1 MSFTEVV
8 KNRIIEL
15 GFDCSV
21 QESDVLVTREDGT
34 VCIVGVSEE
43 WEKSYRAYTAARSAS
58 YDSETRLLIVNNTV
72 EMQVSRL
79 ASNGAYISESYTL
92 KDKAQSTVVVGDCS
106 MMYAIA
112 FFLSGEY
119 DKYFSIRVK
128 RRLSLSQIK
137 RRPVR
142 QILFLPQ
149 TVTYSA
155 KGRKILPEL
164 KSVSLRVIER
174 ALFKL
179 AVEQNDCMVVWKPK
193 KKRNRSV
200 FWGDIIDDDSL
211 SEADYDETVVNYYKL
226 AKASPFP
233 SQSFLAFYHVLEYQF
248 LKVSELVVHDR
259 LASILN
265 EPKFRASR
273 NNLDKVITAIRGHDS
288 RNDETEM
295 LRNVLARYISEEDLV
310 EFLTDFEARCGEK
323 IYTKSRVLFGQKDTV
338 INKSHALANTAKVLK
353 QVRNAIVHSTDRY
366 KREDCHIPLTDSES
380 IIEEYLPIVRFV
392 AEKVIYGTA
401 T

>member
-1 MSFTEVV
+1 MTFTEVV
-8 KNRIIEL
+8 KRRLEEFGLNCTYEEGNISVTAEDDFVTIITV
-15 GFDCSV
+15 DDDW
-21 QESDVLVTREDGT
+21 ES
-34 VCIVGVSEE
+34 
-43 WEKSYRAYTAARSAS
+43 SYKTYLSSRKVS
-58 YDSETRLLIVNNTV
+58 YDPDSRLLILNNAV
-72 EMQVSRL
+72 EMPVARL
-79 ASNGAYISESYTL
+79 ATSGAFNDTYTL
-92 KDKAQSTVVVGDCS
+92 KDKGGNTVSVGDCS
-106 MMYAIA
+106 LVFAVA
-112 FFLSGEY
+112 FFMSADY
-119 DKYFSIRVK
+119 KNFFDIRTRRRLENNVK
-128 RRLSLSQIK
+128 RRT
-137 RRPVR
+137 VR
-142 QILFLPQ
+142 QLFFMPQ
-149 TVTYSA
+149 TVTYSV
-155 KGRKILPEL
+155 KGRKAQPNL
-164 KSVSLRVIER
+164 KALALRVIER

-193 KKRNRSV
+193 KKRDRSV
-200 FWGDIIDDDSL
+200 FWGDVVDDACL

-265 EPKFRASR
+265 ETKFRASR

-295 LRNVLARYISEEDLV
+295 LRNVFTRYISEEDLV
-310 EFLTDFEARCGEK
+310 EFITEFEEKCGEK

-392 AEKVIYGTA
+392 AEKVIFGTA
-401 T
+401 S

>member
-1 MSFTEVV
+1 MTFVEVV
-8 KNRIIEL
+8 KNRFVEL
-15 GFDCSV
+15 GLNCEFEGS
-21 QESDVLVTREDGT
+21 SITVTAEDGFVT
-34 VCIVGVSEE
+34 VVTVSDE
-43 WEKSYRAYTAARSAS
+43 WEASYKAFVTARSVN
-58 YDSETRLLIVNNTV
+58 YDSESRLLVLNNSV

-79 ASNGAYISESYTL
+79 ATAGLYNESYTL
-92 KDKAQSTVVVGDCS
+92 KDKGQNTVTVGDCS
-106 MMYAIA
+106 SIFAVA
-112 FFLSGEY
+112 FFISKEY
-119 DKYFSIRVK
+119 ERFFEIRIK
-128 RRLSLSQIK
+128 RRLASRIK
-137 RRPVR
+137 RRTVK
-142 QILFLPQ
+142 QLLFMPQ

-155 KGRKILPEL
+155 KGRKIQPSL
-164 KSVSLRVIER
+164 SAVALRVIER
-174 ALFKL
+174 ALFKI

-193 KKRNRSV
+193 KKRNRSI
-200 FWGDIIDDDSL
+200 FWGDVVDDECL

-265 EPKFRASR
+265 ETKFRATR
-273 NNLDKVITAIRGHDS
+273 NNLDKVISAIRGHDS

-310 EFLTDFEARCGEK
+310 EFITTFEEKCGDK
-323 IYTKSRVLFGQKDTV
+323 VYTKSRTLFGQKDAV

-392 AEKVIYGTA
+392 AEKVIFGTA
-401 T
+401 S

>member
-1 MSFTEVV
+1 MTFTEVV
-8 KNRIIEL
+8 KNRLVEL
-15 GFDCSV
+15 GLKCDC
-21 QESDVLVTREDGT
+21 DDGNVTVTGEDGFVTIIT
-34 VCIVGVSEE
+34 VSDE
-43 WEKSYRAYTAARSAS
+43 WEASYKSYVTARSVS
-58 YDSETRLLIVNNTV
+58 YEPDSRLLVLNNSV
-72 EMQVSRL
+72 EMQVARL
-79 ASNGAYISESYTL
+79 TSGGSYNESYTL
-92 KDKAQSTVVVGDCS
+92 KDKGQNTVAVGDCS
-106 MMYAIA
+106 SIFAVA
-112 FFLSGEY
+112 FFMSKEY
-119 DKYFSIRVK
+119 DKFFDIRVK
-128 RRLSLSQIK
+128 RRFTARIK
-137 RRPVR
+137 RRTVR
-142 QILFLPQ
+142 QIFFMPQ

-155 KGRKILPEL
+155 RGRKAQPNLNA
-164 KSVSLRVIER
+164 VALRVIER

-200 FWGDIIDDDSL
+200 FWGDVVDDDCL

-265 EPKFRASR
+265 ETKFRATR
-273 NNLDKVITAIRGHDS
+273 NNLDKVISAIRGHDS

-310 EFLTDFEARCGEK
+310 EFLTDFEEKCGEK
-323 IYTKSRVLFGQKDTV
+323 IYTKSRILFGQKDTV
-338 INKSHALANTAKVLK
+338 INKLHALANTAKVLK

-392 AEKVIYGTA
+392 AEKVIFGTA
-401 T
+401 S

>member
-1 MSFTEVV
+1 MTFTEVV
-8 KNRIIEL
+8 KNRLVEL
-15 GFDCSV
+15 GVKCDCDGGNVIIVGEDGFVITITVSDEWEASYKSYVTARSV
-21 QESDVLVTREDGT
+21 NYESD
-34 VCIVGVSEE
+34 S
-43 WEKSYRAYTAARSAS
+43 
-58 YDSETRLLIVNNTV
+58 RLLVLNNSV
-72 EMQVSRL
+72 EMQVARL
-79 ASNGAYISESYTL
+79 TNVGSYNESYTL
-92 KDKAQSTVVVGDCS
+92 KDKGQNAVVVGDCS
-106 MMYAIA
+106 SIFAVA
-112 FFLSGEY
+112 FFMSKEY
-119 DKYFSIRVK
+119 DKFFDIRVR
-128 RRLSLSQIK
+128 RRLTTRIK
-137 RRPVR
+137 RRTVR
-142 QILFLPQ
+142 QIFFMPQ

-155 KGRKILPEL
+155 RGRKVQPDLNA
-164 KSVSLRVIER
+164 VALRIIER

-200 FWGDIIDDDSL
+200 FWGDVVDDDCL

-265 EPKFRASR
+265 ETKFRATR
-273 NNLDKVITAIRGHDS
+273 NNLDKVISAIRGHDS

-310 EFLTDFEARCGEK
+310 EFLTDFEEKCGEK

-392 AEKVIYGTA
+392 AEKVIFGTA
-401 T
+401 S